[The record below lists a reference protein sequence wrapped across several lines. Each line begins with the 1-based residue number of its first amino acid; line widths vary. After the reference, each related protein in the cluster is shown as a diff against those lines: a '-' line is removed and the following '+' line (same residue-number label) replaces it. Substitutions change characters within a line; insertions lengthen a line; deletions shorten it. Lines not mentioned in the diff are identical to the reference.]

1 MQGNVIFVV
10 WRESVEALLVV
21 GILQSWLST
30 NAPDAR
36 RARAFLWSGVAAGL
50 AVAGLLGWALIA
62 LTEAL
67 SDTAQE
73 ILRTGLVLVAAALIL
88 QMVVWMRRHGRTL
101 KRDLEG
107 SLDKAVATEN
117 WWGVFLLALIAI
129 AREGSETVVFLT
141 GILSVDLG
149 GGRLGA
155 IAAAGLGLVA
165 ALATYAALQLGARFL
180 SWRLFFRITE
190 TMLLFLALALL
201 MTGVDGLV
209 ELDVVPRLSRR
220 LWDTS
225 MILSDGGA
233 FGGLVSGLTG
243 YRARPD
249 LTQLLVFLS
258 YWILVPWLL
267 SRPRRSSVPNPT

>member
-21 GILQSWLST
+21 GILNSWLSV
-30 NAPDAR
+30 NAPDAV
-36 RARAFLWSGVAAGL
+36 RARAFLWSGVLAGL
-50 AVAGLLGWALIA
+50 AVAGVLGWALIA
-62 LTEAL
+62 LTEIL

-73 ILRTGLVLVAAALIL
+73 ILRTGLVLAAAALIL

-101 KRDLEG
+101 KKDLEG
-107 SLDKAVATEN
+107 SLDQAVATEN

-141 GILSVDLG
+141 GILSIG
-149 GGRLGA
+149 GGPSGA

-165 ALATYAALQLGARFL
+165 ALATYGLLQFGARVL

-190 TMLLFLALALL
+190 IMLLFLALALL

-225 MILSDGGA
+225 MILPDGGA
-233 FGGLVSGLTG
+233 FGGLLSGLTG

-267 SRPRRSSVPNPT
+267 SRPPRSTARSPA

>member
-1 MQGNVIFVV
+1 MYGNVVFVV

-21 GILQSWLST
+21 GILNSWLTT

-36 RARAFLWSGVAAGL
+36 RAHAFLWSGVVAGL
-50 AVAGLLGWALIA
+50 AVAGVLGWALIA
-62 LTEAL
+62 LAETL
-67 SDTAQE
+67 TDTAQE
-73 ILRTGLVLVAAALIL
+73 ALRTGMVLVAAALIL

-101 KRDLEG
+101 KKDLEG
-107 SLDKAVATEN
+107 SLDKAVSGGH
-117 WWGVFLLALIAI
+117 WWGVFALALIAL

-141 GILSVDLG
+141 GILSVGG
-149 GGRLGA
+149 GGRLA
-155 IAAAGLGLVA
+155 AVAAAGIGLAA
-165 ALATYAALQLGARFL
+165 ALATYALLQVGARFL

-190 TMLLFLALALL
+190 IMLLFLALALL

-209 ELDVVPRLSRR
+209 ELDIVPRLSRR

-249 LTQLLVFLS
+249 LTQVLVFLT

-267 SRPRRSSVPNPT
+267 SRPRRSTVSTPA